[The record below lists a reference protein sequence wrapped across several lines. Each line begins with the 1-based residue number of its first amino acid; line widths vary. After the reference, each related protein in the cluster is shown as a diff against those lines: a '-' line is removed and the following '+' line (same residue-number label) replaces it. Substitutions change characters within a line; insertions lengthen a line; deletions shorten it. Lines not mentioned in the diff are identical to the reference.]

1 MRLID
6 IETRAA
12 AALGVPLV
20 LAHADTPAETLSV
33 AERRQLDAFRFEARR
48 RDWLIGRNALQQV
61 LRRRGDSDDCAAVR
75 PAGAGVSLT
84 HGDGHAFAVG
94 AATPGIGIDFERP
107 RRVHPR
113 MASWFLADE
122 EQAMLPQMYDTAF
135 DRELVRLWTV
145 KEAAFKSHPDNAGL
159 TLASLHIRKGVGS
172 LFSKKR
178 DPTPFLVT
186 ALCSVRGVRID
197 VVSALH
203 RGGFLS
209 IAGVR

>member
-1 MRLID
+1 MRLTD

-12 AALGVPLV
+12 AELGVPLI

-33 AERRQLDAFRFEARR
+33 AERRHLEALRFEARR
-48 RDWLIGRNALQQV
+48 RDWLIGRNALKQV
-61 LRRRGDSDDCAAVR
+61 LRRRGDSDDCANVR
-75 PAGAGVSLT
+75 PADAGVSLT

-113 MASWFLADE
+113 MASWFLDDE
-122 EQAMLPQMYDTAF
+122 EQAMLPRTHDAAF

-159 TLASLHIRKGVGS
+159 TLADLRINTSKGGS
-172 LFSKKR
+172 PPFSKNIG
-178 DPTPFLVT
+178 LT
-186 ALCSVRGVRID
+186 AFSCSVRGVRID
-197 VVSALH
+197 VVSTEH